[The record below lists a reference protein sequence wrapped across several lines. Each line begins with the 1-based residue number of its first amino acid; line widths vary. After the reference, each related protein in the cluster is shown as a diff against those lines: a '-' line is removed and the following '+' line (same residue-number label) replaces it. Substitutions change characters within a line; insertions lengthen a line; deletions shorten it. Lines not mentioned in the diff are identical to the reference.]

1 MPAAATLAV
10 CDVGAIKYLAPNPI
24 VDLAGIVTPE
34 VAVEIARARREQGL
48 DWPPVLYGYLERV
61 RPDYVILFPKWFP
74 LLEREPARF
83 APRLRLRIR
92 DNVALAGD
100 ELVVYST
107 PWTRYPLRPEAEAS
121 TRSTP

>member
-1 MPAAATLAV
+1 
-10 CDVGAIKYLAPNPI
+10 
-24 VDLAGIVTPE
+24 
-34 VAVEIARARREQGL
+34 
-48 DWPPVLYGYLERV
+48 V

-83 APRLRLRIR
+83 VPRLRLRIR

-107 PWTRYPLRPEAEAS
+107 PWTRYLLRPEAAPLRPEAATS